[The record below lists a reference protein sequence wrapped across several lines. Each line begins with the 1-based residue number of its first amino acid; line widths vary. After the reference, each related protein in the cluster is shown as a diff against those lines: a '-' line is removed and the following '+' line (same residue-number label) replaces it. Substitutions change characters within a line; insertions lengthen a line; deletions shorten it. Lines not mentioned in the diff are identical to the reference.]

1 MGGGLSQLKPDPLD
15 SAESENIVRRRPELR
30 DLSDDHHTGL
40 VLAKRCRQVGHPGSA
55 LPEVVWNQVVEAFS
69 SHLEPHF
76 LIEEKH
82 LLPALESIGETSL
95 ASRIRADH
103 SALRALR
110 ESESPSRTVI
120 NHFGEL
126 LESHIRFEERQ
137 VFEPTQDRLP
147 EAALNAIAAACEAH
161 SRSCQPIRTP

>member
-1 MGGGLSQLKPDPLD
+1 
-15 SAESENIVRRRPELR
+15 
-30 DLSDDHHTGL
+30 
-40 VLAKRCRQVGHPGSA
+40 
-55 LPEVVWNQVVEAFS
+55 VVWNQVVEAFS

-76 LIEEKH
+76 LIEEEH
-82 LLPALESIGETSL
+82 LLPALEAIGETSL

-110 ESESPSRTVI
+110 ESESPSRTMI

-137 VFEPTQDRLP
+137 VFEPTQNRLP

-161 SRSCQPIRTP
+161 SRSFREP